1 MERRGLL
8 PFVVTA
14 FFAVMISLFAFSLMD
29 SKDAKTQKS
38 ETIPDVQSKSHD
50 SDISN
55 EVKNNIKGNK
65 ANINNS
71 IDNDLNNGEDSQ
83 IDNNVTN
90 DIEVN
95 VDVNVTNTIKNK
107 ADKNQDSSQKGNEKE
122 TSSSEKSKENDRN
135 GQSGDDEVVWGV
147 DSASLTT
154 SDLLSCV
161 RENFGSPKVWG
172 RYLGE
177 KEGVSAGITPE
188 EAELLQENDIKLLV
202 IWNRFNDATGL
213 ENGQS
218 EARAA
223 VQLAK
228 ELGIPEGV
236 AVFADIE
243 PDYSVDASFIK
254 GWYQAMS
261 ESPYEP
267 GIYGVFE
274 KEKAL
279 RKAFDQAA
287 AGNSPLIENTL
298 IWTAAPNKGITA
310 QTQAPEYKPEAP
322 ENSLIAGWQYGIE
335 AKACNIDTNL
345 FNKDILDILW

>member
-29 SKDAKTQKS
+29 LKDDAPQTQ
-38 ETIPDVQSKSHD
+38 TIPDSQSKRND

-55 EVKNNIKGNK
+55 QVKNNIKGNK
-65 ANINNS
+65 ANVNNS

-107 ADKNQDSSQKGNEKE
+107 ADKNQDSGQTGNGNENSGSDKGA
-122 TSSSEKSKENDRN
+122 KNDQDSKPE
-135 GQSGDDEVVWGV
+135 DDEVVWGV

-177 KEGVSAGITPE
+177 KEGVSAGITPQ
-188 EAELLQENDIKLLV
+188 EAELLQGNDIKLLV

-218 EARAA
+218 EAKAA
-223 VQLAK
+223 VQLAQ

-236 AVFADIE
+236 AIFADIE
-243 PDYSVDASFIK
+243 PNYPVDSSFIE
-254 GWYQAMS
+254 GWYQAME
-261 ESPYEP
+261 ESPYHP
-267 GIYGVFE
+267 GIYGIFD
-274 KEKAL
+274 KEQAL
-279 RKAFDQAA
+279 AKSFSQAA
-287 AGNSPLIENTL
+287 AGNSSLLENTF
-298 IWTAAPNKGITA
+298 IWTASPNIGITE
-310 QTQAPEYKPEAP
+310 QEKAPGYKPEAP
-322 ENSLIAGWQYGIE
+322 ENSLIAGWQYGID

-345 FNKDILDILW
+345 FNKDILDVLW

>member
-29 SKDAKTQKS
+29 SKDDAPKTQ
-38 ETIPDVQSKSHD
+38 TIPDGQSKSND

-55 EVKNNIKGNK
+55 QVKNNIKGNK
-65 ANINNS
+65 ANVNNS

-107 ADKNQDSSQKGNEKE
+107 ADQNQDPSQTGNGNENSGSDKGA
-122 TSSSEKSKENDRN
+122 KNDQD
-135 GQSGDDEVVWGV
+135 GKPEDDEVVWGV

-177 KEGVSAGITPE
+177 KEGVSAGITPQ
-188 EAELLQENDIKLLV
+188 EAELLQGNDIKLLV

-223 VQLAK
+223 VQLAQ

-236 AVFADIE
+236 AIFADIE
-243 PDYSVDASFIK
+243 PDYPVDSSFIE
-254 GWYQAMS
+254 GWYQAME
-261 ESPYEP
+261 ESPYHP
-267 GIYGVFE
+267 GLYGIFD
-274 KEKAL
+274 KEQAL
-279 RKAFDQAA
+279 TKSFSQAA
-287 AGNSPLIENTL
+287 AENSSLLENTF
-298 IWTAAPNKGITA
+298 IWTAAPNVGITE
-310 QTQAPEYKPEAP
+310 QNKAPGYKPEAP
-322 ENSLIAGWQYGIE
+322 ANSLIAGWQYGID

-345 FNKDILDILW
+345 FNKDILDVLW

>member
-1 MERRGLL
+1 MDRRGLL

-14 FFAVMISLFAFSLMD
+14 FFAVVISLFTFSLMD
-29 SKDAKTQKS
+29 TKDAEPPKT
-38 ETIPDVQSKSHD
+38 ENVPDGQSTNHD

-65 ANINNS
+65 ANVNNS
-71 IDNDLNNGEDSQ
+71 IDNDLNNGDDSQ
-83 IDNNVTN
+83 IENNVTN

-107 ADKNQDSSQKGNEKE
+107 ADINQDSGQKGNEKE
-122 TSSSEKSKENDRN
+122 NSSGGKGKENNQD
-135 GQSGDDEVVWGV
+135 GQSGADEVVWGV
-147 DSASLTT
+147 DSATLTT

-177 KEGVSAGITPE
+177 KEGVSAGITSE
-188 EAELLQENDIKLLV
+188 EAKLLQDNDIKLLV
-202 IWNRFNDATGL
+202 IWNRFNDATGIK
-213 ENGQS
+213 NGQS

-243 PDYSVDASFIK
+243 PNYPVDSSFIK

-267 GIYGVFE
+267 GIYGIFD

-279 RKAFDQAA
+279 IKAFDQAA
-287 AGNSPLIENTL
+287 AENPPLLDNTL

-310 QTQAPEYKPEAP
+310 KKQAPEYKPEAP
-322 ENSLIAGWQYGIE
+322 ENSLIAGWQYGIDAE
-335 AKACNIDTNL
+335 ECNIDTNL
-345 FNKDILDILW
+345 FNKDILESLW

>member
-1 MERRGLL
+1 MERRDLL

-29 SKDAKTQKS
+29 SKDDTPITK
-38 ETIPDVQSKSHD
+38 TIPDGQGKSND

-55 EVKNNIKGNK
+55 QVKNNIKGNK
-65 ANINNS
+65 ANVNNS

-107 ADKNQDSSQKGNEKE
+107 ADKNQDSGQTGNENENSGSDKGAKNE
-122 TSSSEKSKENDRN
+122 QDGKSE
-135 GQSGDDEVVWGV
+135 DDEVVWGV

-177 KEGVSAGITPE
+177 KEGVSAGITPP
-188 EAELLQENDIKLLV
+188 EAKLLQDNNIKLLV
-202 IWNRFNDATGL
+202 IWNRFNDATGI

-218 EARAA
+218 EAKAA
-223 VQLAK
+223 VQLAQ
-228 ELGIPEGV
+228 ELEIPEGV
-236 AVFADIE
+236 AIFADIE
-243 PDYSVDASFIK
+243 PNYPVDSSFIE
-254 GWYQAMS
+254 GWFQAME
-261 ESPYEP
+261 ESPYHP
-267 GIYGVFE
+267 GIYGIFD
-274 KEKAL
+274 KEQAL
-279 RKAFDQAA
+279 TKSFSQAA
-287 AGNSPLIENTL
+287 AENSSLLENTF
-298 IWTAAPNKGITA
+298 IWTAAPNIGITA
-310 QTQAPEYKPEAP
+310 QEQAPGYKPEAP
-322 ENSLIAGWQYGIE
+322 ANSLIAGWQYGIDAE
-335 AKACNIDTNL
+335 ACNIDTNL
-345 FNKDILDILW
+345 FNKDILDVLW